1 MGKSIGAKVMA
12 DLFHFWPK
20 MSAEEREKKY
30 VEALKKG
37 ETPTPSPKNIVTRCE
52 EHENGRIFYAN
63 EKGVSRYT
71 VF

>member
-37 ETPTPSPKNIVTRCE
+37 RLRLRLLRTS
-52 EHENGRIFYAN
+52 
-63 EKGVSRYT
+63 
-71 VF
+71 